1 MASKAASRHHFGGPI
16 LTFFSLILT
25 MVLCSGSTL
34 PAQTRATQ
42 ARKSREPAGPAVPPV
57 AEQPQVV
64 AVINR
69 EELTRTQLANECIRR
84 YGKQVLESE
93 VNKHL
98 ILQEC
103 KKQDIKITAA
113 DVEVE
118 VERMAAKFGFSVDR
132 WLQMLQT
139 ERNVSPGQY
148 RRDIV
153 WPTLALRA
161 LAANQLE
168 VTDKELKEA
177 YEAEFGPAVQ
187 VRLIVS
193 HSADRAQELLAQ
205 AQANP
210 DQFDRLAKD
219 HSEDEN
225 SAATRGLIPP
235 IHRHVGDPRIEKAA
249 FTLQPGQVSEIIP
262 LANQYLILKCERHI
276 PASRLDPKQRE
287 ATLAEL
293 KDALSDRKLRSAAS
307 EKFRALQQRATVQVV
322 LDDEELRKQMP
333 GIAAIVN
340 DRKITLQHLGEQCIQ
355 RYGEAV
361 LDGEINRK
369 LLVQAMKRRSIQV
382 TQADLQDE
390 IRRAAES
397 YGFSDASGKP
407 DVDGWLQKVTE
418 EGDVTVDTYVRD
430 AVWPSV
436 ALKKLVN
443 GAIKITDEDLEKGFA
458 ANYGERVEILA
469 IVLSSQRTAHE
480 VFDLARK
487 NPSEKFFG
495 ELANQ
500 YSVEPVSRANFGQV
514 PPIRRFGGQP
524 LMEEEAF
531 RLKPGETSGVLAIG
545 DKFIILRCLGRTK
558 PVVEDMATVREEL
571 EADIREKKVR
581 LAMSREF
588 DRMKE
593 RAQIDN
599 FLAGTSQPEGG
610 VQRASYTKPKPEST
624 KR

>member
-1 MASKAASRHHFGGPI
+1 MAQSRSP
-16 LTFFSLILT
+16 
-25 MVLCSGSTL
+25 
-34 PAQTRATQ
+34 QTR
-42 ARKSREPAGPAVPPV
+42 KSAEPAGPVAPPE
-57 AEQPQVV
+57 AENPQVV
-64 AVINR
+64 AVVNR
-69 EELTRTQLANECIRR
+69 EEITRKQLANECIRR
-84 YGKQVLESE
+84 YGRQVLESE

-103 KKQDIKITAA
+103 QQKNLKITAA
-113 DVEVE
+113 DVEAE
-118 VERMAAKFGFSVDR
+118 VERMAGKFGFSVDR

-139 ERNVSPGQY
+139 ERNVTPGQY

-161 LAANQLE
+161 LAASQLE
-168 VTDKELKEA
+168 VTDKELQEA
-177 YEAEFGPAVQ
+177 YESEFGPAVQ
-187 VRLIVS
+187 VRLIVT
-193 HSADRAQELLAQ
+193 HSADRAKELQ
-205 AQANP
+205 AEAKAKP

-235 IHRHVGDPRIEKAA
+235 IHRHVGDPRIEKVA
-249 FTLQPGQVSEIIP
+249 FSLQPGEVSEIVP
-262 LANQYLILKCERHI
+262 LANQYLILKCERHL
-276 PASRLDPKQRE
+276 PASKLNPEQRT

-293 KDALSDRKLRSAAS
+293 KDALADRKLRSAAS
-307 EKFRALQQRATVQVV
+307 EKFRELQEKATVKIV
-322 LDDEELRKQMP
+322 LGDETLRQQMP
-333 GIAAIVN
+333 GVAAIVN
-340 DRKITLQHLGEQCIQ
+340 DRKITIQHLGEQCIQ
-355 RYGEAV
+355 RYGDAV

-382 TQADLQDE
+382 TQADLQEE

-397 YGFSDASGKP
+397 YGFSDAAGKP
-407 DVDGWLQKVTE
+407 DVDGWLKKVTE

-443 GAIKITDEDLEKGFA
+443 GAINISAEDLEKGFA

-495 ELANQ
+495 ELAHQ

-531 RLKPGETSGVLAIG
+531 QLKPGETSGVLAIG

-558 PVVEDMATVREEL
+558 PVVDGMAAVREEL

-593 RAQIDN
+593 RSQIDN
-599 FLAGTSQPEGG
+599 FLVGTSQPEGG
-610 VQRASYTKPKPEST
+610 VQRASYTKPKPGT
-624 KR
+624 ATR